1 MLTLFGSRGSGSCA
15 VELALV
21 RCGLPYRVCTA
32 SSWEPESEQ
41 AALAALNPLGQ
52 IPTLVLADGTVL
64 TESAAILIHLGL
76 ECPDSGLL
84 PKAPSARAQVLRGL
98 VFLAA
103 NNYAAVGVVDH
114 PERWLPGAG
123 ATSLEVLRRG
133 ARKRLH
139 HCWDVFAREFC
150 GASGQAGALQRPTA
164 LELLALVVSRW
175 SGARAFL
182 ARRHPGFSQR
192 LQALE
197 HDPEVEPVFRRHFAA
212 RA

>member
-21 RCGLPYRVCTA
+21 RCALPYRVCTA
-32 SSWEPESEQ
+32 SSWEPESDQ
-41 AALAALNPLGQ
+41 AGLAALNPLAQ

-64 TESAAILIHLGL
+64 TESAAILVHLGL
-76 ECPDSGLL
+76 EHPDSGLL
-84 PKAPSARAQVLRGL
+84 PLAPPARARVLRGL

-103 NNYAAVGVVDH
+103 NNYAAIGIVDH

-123 ATSLEVLRRG
+123 AAGLEGLRRG

-139 HCWDVFAREFC
+139 HYWDVFAREFFV
-150 GASGQAGALQRPTA
+150 AAGAAGAMQRPTA

-182 ARRHPGFSQR
+182 GRRHPGFGRQ
-192 LQALE
+192 LEALE
-197 HDPEVEPVFRRHFAA
+197 RDPEVEPVFRRHFAA